1 MCLPIELANDRG
13 ELTRVGYD
21 IETAPSGVYVTG
33 MSLATVASLA
43 DIPGFESFMIVRVAS
58 RRGAITLQSNKVT
71 GSSILLHCY
80 TIERSPI
87 VDSMPI
93 AAIAESRLRYYRT
106 PIASTVQ

>member
-43 DIPGFESFMIVRVAS
+43 DIPGFESFVIVPVRVAS
-58 RRGAITLQSNKVT
+58 RRGDITLQSNKVT

-80 TIERSPI
+80 TTEGEEP
-87 VDSMPI
+87 
-93 AAIAESRLRYYRT
+93 YRRFDADRGNCR
-106 PIASTVQ
+106 I

>member
-58 RRGAITLQSNKVT
+58 RRGDITLQSNKVT

-80 TIERSPI
+80 TIEGEEP
-87 VDSMPI
+87 
-93 AAIAESRLRYYRT
+93 YRRFDADRGNCR
-106 PIASTVQ
+106 I